1 MQRNLFSFPG
11 FTVTSVTTEPP
22 AKRSK
27 EIVDIEI
34 TDQEPHQGTCSYS
47 QRCQAENIIE
57 PQLGEESDDYNLV
70 EPKILQEEMMMI
82 HLSQRKSPLHQ
93 RQTWNRPPQPRVS
106 AVPAHVQNHTIHHPM
121 YHLKKIQKIDPFK
134 GHGVVIIRG
143 SHIVLNEIKCSAF
156 LVVQLYLKK
165 D

>member
-47 QRCQAENIIE
+47 QGCQAENIIE
-57 PQLGEESDDYNLV
+57 PQLG
-70 EPKILQEEMMMI
+70 
-82 HLSQRKSPLHQ
+82 
-93 RQTWNRPPQPRVS
+93 
-106 AVPAHVQNHTIHHPM
+106 
-121 YHLKKIQKIDPFK
+121 
-134 GHGVVIIRG
+134 
-143 SHIVLNEIKCSAF
+143 
-156 LVVQLYLKK
+156 
-165 D
+165 